1 MARNDVR
8 MHVRSRF
15 AIWPGDLNSSQLQP
29 HENQRR
35 AGAQVRCNKK
45 RLRSLLFPCRDRSF
59 PGWLTKQKVNARI

>member
-1 MARNDVR
+1 MARNDVCMLVLVSLSGR
-8 MHVRSRF
+8 EIST
-15 AIWPGDLNSSQLQP
+15 ALNLKP
-29 HENQRR
+29 WKTKGV